1 MLICCPVAAEDI
13 GKINPQRLQGLM
25 DDLIRRI
32 EAMSYDEMGEFS
44 RIMVEGAGRMVQE
57 RDRAIRELAPEIF
70 WIEGLEVGYDFDNP
84 ERKIYVL
91 NLLDQ
96 LVAQQRRI
104 RMLERRV
111 DDLTEKNIEL
121 SWRLDPTD
129 DQAK

>member
-1 MLICCPVAAEDI
+1 MAAEDI
-13 GKINPQRLQGLM
+13 GKINSQIFRSLM
-25 DDLIRRI
+25 DDLMARI
-32 EAMSYDEMGEFS
+32 DAMSYDEMGEFT
-44 RIMVEGAGRMVQE
+44 RIMAEGAGRMVEE

-70 WIEGLEVGYDFDNP
+70 WIEGLEVGYDYDKP

-104 RMLERRV
+104 RLLERRV

-121 SWRLDPTD
+121 SWRRDPTD
-129 DQAK
+129 DQTK